1 MLKFSERPLY
11 PLLRRLRQV
20 MPAYEELD
28 GLTLEGA
35 GHEVELCSED
45 EEAWAAAERCD
56 ALIVDLGSDEV
67 DGIALVDSYRRVIVG
82 TVTSSTMDKTATVT
96 VIRRVRDRRFHK
108 FLTRRVKY
116 HVHDEHNTAKVGDV
130 VEIVESR
137 PMSKTKRWRLLSTLS
152 RAVEP
157 EHAHGG
163 HSSQGQPPAGP
174 TEQTPAPA
182 EK

>member
-1 MLKFSERPLY
+1 MTDSTESKDAPAPAAPPTARPDQ
-11 PLLRRLRQV
+11 R
-20 MPAYEELD
+20 
-28 GLTLEGA
+28 
-35 GHEVELCSED
+35 
-45 EEAWAAAERCD
+45 
-56 ALIVDLGSDEV
+56 GS
-67 DGIALVDSYRRVIVG
+67 RRVIVG
-82 TVTSSTMDKTATVT
+82 TVTSSNMDKTATVT

-137 PMSKTKRWRLLSTLS
+137 PMSKTKRWRLLSTLQ

-157 EHAHGG
+157 ESHGSHAG
-163 HSSQGQPPAGP
+163 HAQADHPPGEAGQTGEPG
-174 TEQTPAPA
+174 